1 MEIGPYIKLNR
12 IKQEMTQSDLAEGI
26 VSLSYLSKIENG
38 KTDASPHVMS
48 LLCTRLGIEINIE
61 KDDTIQEKCQEWYKM
76 LFEVND
82 KNEIVEK
89 YTELEALIKET
100 HSDNLIMFEIHKI
113 RYFLIMGEFDRTLAQ
128 INELEEISST
138 FDSLHQFYWFKFK
151 GNYKTVNGDFKEA
164 MRKYKQAEEKLNQ
177 LDMEDEE
184 VADLQYTIAVTHS
197 KLRNTLEAIDSA
209 DKALNI
215 FRSQYNFIRCAECH
229 IILGISYRRIRMYD
243 KSIKNHN
250 LAKHLGKL
258 ENNKQIIQLV
268 NHNLGHL
275 HSTRGNT
282 NDAIHFYVEVAND
295 ESVDTHAKI
304 PAVSSLVR
312 EYYTINDLEKTSEM
326 IDLGYSLLENNAH
339 DESFKVFSYILD
351 TYKYAINKEHD
362 KFENLV
368 IKEFIPYL
376 KKHNDYANVAIY
388 TTMLGEY
395 YESLHRYKDA
405 ARTYKLAN
413 SAYEELANV

>member
-38 KTDASPHVMS
+38 KTEASPHVMS
-48 LLCTRLGIEINIE
+48 LLCTRLGIEINVE
-61 KDDTIQEKCQEWYKM
+61 KDDTIQEKCQEWYKL

-89 YTELEALIKET
+89 YTELDELIKET

-113 RYFLIMGEFDRTLAQ
+113 RYFLIMGEFDRALAQ

-177 LDMEDEE
+177 LDMEEEE

-197 KLRNTLEAIDSA
+197 KLRNMLEVIEYA
-209 DKALNI
+209 DKALDT
-215 FRSQYNFIRCAECH
+215 FRKQYNFIRCGECH
-229 IILGISYRRIRMYD
+229 IILGISYSRIRMYN
-243 KSIKNHN
+243 KSIKNHK

-258 ENNKQIIQLV
+258 SENKQIIQLA
-268 NHNLGHL
+268 NHNLGYL
-275 HSTRGNT
+275 HSTRGDT
-282 NDAIHFYVEVAND
+282 EDAIELYVEVVQD
-295 ESVDTHAKI
+295 PDVDMNAKF
-304 PAVSSLVR
+304 PAVASLIKEYFHI
-312 EYYTINDLEKTSEM
+312 EYY
-326 IDLGYSLLENNAH
+326 
-339 DESFKVFSYILD
+339 
-351 TYKYAINKEHD
+351 D
-362 KFENLV
+362 K
-368 IKEFIPYL
+368 
-376 KKHNDYANVAIY
+376 
-388 TTMLGEY
+388 
-395 YESLHRYKDA
+395 
-405 ARTYKLAN
+405 
-413 SAYEELANV
+413 